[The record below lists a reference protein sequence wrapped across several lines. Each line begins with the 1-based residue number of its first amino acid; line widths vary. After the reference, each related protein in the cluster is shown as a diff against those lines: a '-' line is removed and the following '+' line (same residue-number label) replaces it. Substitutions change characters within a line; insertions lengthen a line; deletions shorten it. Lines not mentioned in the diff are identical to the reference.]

1 MYTES
6 SAGITAELQKKLL
19 KRREFTDKDN
29 Q

>member
-1 MYTES
+1 MYAES
-6 SAGITAELQKKLL
+6 TAGITAELQKKLQ